1 MVDNQLDRFPRT
13 THIMELI
20 DAGAPAAM
28 TILGSPACQIRVYP
42 EMRMVEALVRDDVS
56 LPKVHDLK
64 SITSRRVQTDSQSW
78 NAVGAT
84 WVHSPFEAYLFVC
97 DIIDR
102 VQLMDE
108 TLATATD
115 VVLQGM
121 GALIRRQSCLS
132 REAEIGLMGE
142 LLVLNRLIDS
152 STPSKALEA
161 WLGPESEEHDFT
173 LEAVDLEVKTTSSEE
188 RAHWITSAAQLT
200 PARNRPLT
208 LVSIQITPKMGEGS
222 ISLPKLVRLLEQRC
236 DPHGQ
241 HLLDKLESLGYVDS
255 DSDLYTTEW
264 ALRTS
269 VACFTVDDTFP
280 KITSGELSTLG
291 LGPERITALR
301 YRVSLTS
308 VQASDSCDFSAIRI
322 PGETHVS

>member
-20 DAGAPAAM
+20 AAGSPAAM

-42 EMRMVEALVRDDVS
+42 EMKMVEALVCDDVS
-56 LPKVHDLK
+56 LPNVHDLK

-121 GALIRRQSCLS
+121 GALIRRQSSLS

-142 LLVLNRLIDS
+142 LLVLNRLID
-152 STPSKALEA
+152 TITANKALET
-161 WLGPESEEHDFT
+161 WLGPDSEEHDFT

-188 RAHWITSAAQLT
+188 RAHWITSAEQLT

-208 LVSIQITPKMGEGS
+208 LVSIQLTPKMGEAS
-222 ISLPKLVRLLEQRC
+222 ISLPNLVRLLKQRC
-236 DPHGQ
+236 EPHGQ
-241 HLLDKLESLGYVDS
+241 HLLDKLEGLGYADS
-255 DSDLYTTEW
+255 DRDLYTTEW

-269 VACFTVDDTFP
+269 VACFTVDEAFP
-280 KITSGELSTLG
+280 KITSGELSRLG
-291 LGPERITALR
+291 LGSESIIGLR
-301 YRVSLTS
+301 YRVSLAN
-308 VQASDSCDFSAIRI
+308 VQANDSCDFSAICI
-322 PGETHVS
+322 PGETDDR

>member
-1 MVDNQLDRFPRT
+1 MIDGQLDRFPRT

-20 DAGAPAAM
+20 DAGSPAAM
-28 TILGSPACQIRVYP
+28 TILGTPACQIRVYP
-42 EMRMVEALVRDDVS
+42 EMRLVEALVRDDVS

-64 SITSRRVQTDSQSW
+64 SITTRRVETDSQSW

-84 WVHSPFEAYLFVC
+84 WVHSPFESYLFVC

-108 TLATATD
+108 NLATATD

-121 GALIRRQSCLS
+121 GALIRRQSSLS
-132 REAEIGLMGE
+132 REAEIGLIGE

-152 STPSKALEA
+152 LTPSNALET
-161 WLGPESEEHDFT
+161 WRGPDAEEHDFT
-173 LEAVDLEVKTTSSEE
+173 LEGVDLEVKTTSSEE
-188 RAHWITSAAQLT
+188 RAHWITSADQLT

-208 LVSIQITPKMGEGS
+208 LVSIQLTPKMGAGS
-222 ISLPKLVRLLEQRC
+222 ISLPELVGLLKQRC
-236 DPHGQ
+236 DQHGQ
-241 HLLDKLESLGYVDS
+241 HLMDKLESLGYANS

-269 VACFTVDDTFP
+269 VACFTVDDAFP
-280 KITSGELSTLG
+280 KITSSELSRLG

-308 VQASDSCDFSAIRI
+308 LQASDSCDFSAIRI
-322 PGETHVS
+322 PGDNDDS